1 MEKAL
6 QSDSVETCIVNTC
19 EILGVEARKLRT
31 PISEPIDTDSIAL
44 PAKEAKTF
52 LTGLDMLGWL
62 ATTVRCDVTYTYS
75 RIAQHCAKTNT
86 SAMAAVKR
94 AFSYLPHTKEHSLSA
109 KVFEHDRPI
118 SSIAALKP
126 ASIACLAPLPVVTRG
141 DKGCAVTTADH
152 HFQDLFARHRGI
164 LRHSRERAL
173 QQLSALKLMQA
184 HHRPHIGH
192 SHDRTAVFVTTILGQ
207 DSQ

>member
-1 MEKAL
+1 VTISPL
-6 QSDSVETCIVNTC
+6 
-19 EILGVEARKLRT
+19 
-31 PISEPIDTDSIAL
+31 SEPRVSL
-44 PAKEAKTF
+44 F
-52 LTGLDMLGWL
+52 
-62 ATTVRCDVTYTYS
+62 
-75 RIAQHCAKTNT
+75 
-86 SAMAAVKR
+86 
-94 AFSYLPHTKEHSLSA
+94 EHSLSA

-141 DKGCAVTTADH
+141 DKGCAVNTADYHSQALFARHRGILRHSRELAQQQLSASKLIVACLAPLPVVTRGDKGCAVTTADH
-152 HFQDLFARHRGI
+152 HFQALFARHRGI

>member
-1 MEKAL
+1 MTISPL
-6 QSDSVETCIVNTC
+6 
-19 EILGVEARKLRT
+19 
-31 PISEPIDTDSIAL
+31 SEPRVSL
-44 PAKEAKTF
+44 F
-52 LTGLDMLGWL
+52 
-62 ATTVRCDVTYTYS
+62 
-75 RIAQHCAKTNT
+75 
-86 SAMAAVKR
+86 
-94 AFSYLPHTKEHSLSA
+94 EHSLSA

-126 ASIACLAPLPVVTRG
+126 ASIACLAPLPVVTRGDKGCAVTTANHHSQALFARHRGILRHSRELALQQLSALKLIVACLAPLPVVTRG